1 LDSGTRDTF
10 HIELRK
16 ILDELAILNKNSPDI
31 NSKTSQSNKLLK
43 IPTNIDDQ
51 DSKII
56 GFQLAT
62 SLFSLSVVV
71 KHMSF
76 LKK

>member
-51 DSKII
+51 DSKIT

-62 SLFSLSVVV
+62 SLFFSV
-71 KHMSF
+71 
-76 LKK
+76 L